1 MKNRLKALLL
11 VTGLTVSMLCAG
23 THAQEAATEGSAAA
37 EVQTEA
43 EKETPAAAVA
53 EDGAAD
59 GGYSDHYDEMKAS
72 VAKLI
77 EDLSYMTDEQL
88 QMYVEGTD
96 ESSAKI
102 AAQWMS
108 VKEELGSFV
117 EIGEQTIEEDGSVI
131 KITSDVK
138 YDQVPDK
145 SKVTVTYTAD
155 MKANT
160 IDMNWDISYPMSKLL
175 KEAGL
180 NTLMGIGIVFL
191 TLVFLSFII
200 SRFTLVSGLGQK
212 KAETKAAP
220 PVAQQPVME
229 TAEEEEEELSDD
241 GELVAVIA
249 AAIAA
254 SENTGTDGF
263 VVRSIKKANRKKWL
277 NA

>member
-11 VTGLTVSMLCAG
+11 ATGLTVSMLCAG
-23 THAQEAATEGSAAA
+23 ASAQEAATESGAAA

-43 EKETPAAAVA
+43 ETSASSETEAAAA
-53 EDGAAD
+53 EDGAGNHAD
-59 GGYSDHYDEMKAS
+59 YYEEMKAS

-77 EDLSYMTDEQL
+77 EDLSYMTDAQL
-88 QMYVEGTD
+88 QTYMEGTD

-102 AAQWMS
+102 AAQWMN

-117 EIGEQTIEEDGSVI
+117 EIGEQTIEEDGNVI
-131 KITSDVK
+131 TITSDVK

-145 SKVTVTYTAD
+145 TKVSVTYTAD

-160 IDMNWDISYPMSKLL
+160 VDMNWDIAYPMSKLL

-191 TLVFLSFII
+191 TLLFLSFII

-212 KAETKAAP
+212 KAETKTAP
-220 PVAQQPVME
+220 PVVQAAAPE
-229 TAEEEEEELSDD
+229 AAEEEELSDD

>member
-43 EKETPAAAVA
+43 EKETPAAAEA
-53 EDGAAD
+53 EDGAAH

-88 QMYVEGTD
+88 QTYVEGTD

-212 KAETKAAP
+212 KTETKAAP
-220 PVAQQPVME
+220 PVQQAAPEAVV
-229 TAEEEEEELSDD
+229 EEEEELSDD

-254 SENTGTDGF
+254 SENTSTDGF

>member
-43 EKETPAAAVA
+43 EKETPAAAEA

-88 QMYVEGTD
+88 QTYVEGTD

-212 KAETKAAP
+212 KTETKAAP
-220 PVAQQPVME
+220 PVQQAAPEAVV
-229 TAEEEEEELSDD
+229 EEEEELSDD

-254 SENTGTDGF
+254 SENTSTDGF

>member
-11 VTGLTVSMLCAG
+11 ATGLTVSMLCAG
-23 THAQEAATEGSAAA
+23 ASAQEAATESGAAA

-43 EKETPAAAVA
+43 ETSASSETEAAAA
-53 EDGAAD
+53 EDGAGNHAD
-59 GGYSDHYDEMKAS
+59 YYDEMKAS

-77 EDLSYMTDEQL
+77 EDLSYMTDAQL
-88 QMYVEGTD
+88 QTYMEGTD

-102 AAQWMS
+102 AAQWMN

-117 EIGEQTIEEDGSVI
+117 EIGEQTIEEDGNVI
-131 KITSDVK
+131 TITSDVK

-145 SKVTVTYTAD
+145 TKVSVTYTAD

-160 IDMNWDISYPMSKLL
+160 VDMNWDIAYPMSKLL

-191 TLVFLSFII
+191 TLLFLSFII

-212 KAETKAAP
+212 KAETKTAP
-220 PVAQQPVME
+220 PVVQAAAPE
-229 TAEEEEEELSDD
+229 AAEEEEELSDD

>member
-43 EKETPAAAVA
+43 EKETPAAAEA
-53 EDGAAD
+53 EDGAAH

-212 KAETKAAP
+212 KTETKAAP
-220 PVAQQPVME
+220 PVQQAAPEAVV
-229 TAEEEEEELSDD
+229 EEEEELSDD

-254 SENTGTDGF
+254 SENTSTDGF

>member
-1 MKNRLKALLL
+1 MKNRLKAFLLA
-11 VTGLTVSMLCAG
+11 TGLTVSMLCAG
-23 THAQEAATEGSAAA
+23 AYAQEAATEGGAAA

-43 EKETPAAAVA
+43 EASAPSETEAGAAV
-53 EDGAAD
+53 DGADNHAD
-59 GGYSDHYDEMKAS
+59 YYDQMKES

-88 QMYVEGTD
+88 QAYMDGTD
-96 ESSAKI
+96 ESSARI
-102 AAQWMS
+102 SAQWLS

-117 EIGEQTIEEDGSVI
+117 EIGEQTIEEDGNTI
-131 KITSDVK
+131 TITSDVK

-145 SKVTVTYTAD
+145 TKVTVTYVAD
-155 MKANT
+155 MKTNT
-160 IDMNWDISYPMSKLL
+160 VDMNWDISYPMSKLL

-212 KAETKAAP
+212 KTETKAAP
-220 PVAQQPVME
+220 PVQQAAPEAVV
-229 TAEEEEEELSDD
+229 EEEEELSDD

-254 SENTGTDGF
+254 SENTSTDGF